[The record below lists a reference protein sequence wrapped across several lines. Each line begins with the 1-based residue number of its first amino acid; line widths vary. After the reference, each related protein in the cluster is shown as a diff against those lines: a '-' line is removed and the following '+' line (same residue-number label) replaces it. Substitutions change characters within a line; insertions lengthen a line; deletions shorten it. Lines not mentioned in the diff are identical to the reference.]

1 MYIFT
6 RTITVNRH
14 KMFEG
19 IAASIEIAAL
29 ASEIAGLPIAVYGSR
44 FGAPLNTIMWSAR
57 YESQAQV
64 EEVSNKLGANA
75 EYMAWIMSHA
85 DSFDSAPVDQLTNVV
100 SATLAAKPKKFYT
113 SLTAVATSG
122 RLGDAVAFG
131 VKAQEFVANA
141 SGLTTMFGT
150 AIYGAFGTVGW
161 LTGAD
166 TLAELDAL
174 VQMQMTNAEYHTL
187 LAEAAP
193 LFIAGS
199 GINTLIEKLN

>member
-1 MYIFT
+1 M
-6 RTITVNRH
+6 
-14 KMFEG
+14 
-19 IAASIEIAAL
+19 
-29 ASEIAGLPIAVYGSR
+29 
-44 FGAPLNTIMWSAR
+44 
-57 YESQAQV
+57 
-64 EEVSNKLGANA
+64 
-75 EYMAWIMSHA
+75 
-85 DSFDSAPVDQLTNVV
+85 
-100 SATLAAKPKKFYT
+100 
-113 SLTAVATSG
+113 
-122 RLGDAVAFG
+122 AFG

-174 VQMQMTNAEYHTL
+174 VQMQMTNAEYHML
-187 LAEAAP
+187 VAEAAP